1 MAYFRREP
9 ISYALVLSPTGG
21 VIGVDD
27 LRLHA
32 DRRGAETRMTVPKAR
47 VGPNQATLAFLW
59 GSSSNALGVRPD
71 PNTLLGYRLDW
82 AAFAAFRELHCSALS
97 RVVDP
102 SVQAFL
108 KFLRQWEPE
117 EARLLPQVQQVVG
130 SNLAFRFQ
138 YDDELLHE
146 KHAAHVVWTRMQGA
160 SIGGAAAAQIGQD

>member
-1 MAYFRREP
+1 MEHFRREP
-9 ISYALVLSPTGG
+9 IPYALVLSPTGG

-27 LRLHA
+27 LQLHA
-32 DRRGAETRMTVPKAR
+32 DTRMIVPKTR
-47 VGPNQATLAFLW
+47 VGPKRATLAFLW
-59 GSSSNALGVRPD
+59 GNSSNALGVSPD
-71 PNTLLGYRLDW
+71 ADGRWGYRLDR
-82 AAFAAFRELHCSALS
+82 AAFVAFRDLHCSALS

-117 EARLLPQVQQVVG
+117 QARLLPQVREVVG

-146 KHAAHVVWTRMQGA
+146 KHAAHVVWTRMQTTPITAVAA
-160 SIGGAAAAQIGQD
+160 SHVGQD